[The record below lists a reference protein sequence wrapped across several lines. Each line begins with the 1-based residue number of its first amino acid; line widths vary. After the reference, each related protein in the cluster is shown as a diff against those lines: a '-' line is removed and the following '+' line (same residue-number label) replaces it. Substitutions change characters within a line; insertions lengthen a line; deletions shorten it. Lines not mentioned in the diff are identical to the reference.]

1 MSQAD
6 QTAHSDVGEE
16 ALVRVG
22 MICGVPLITPVRTAG
37 NRLIQG
43 ALFVGGAG
51 LLEFSAG
58 ADRIA
63 FYWTPL
69 VIGAIYLLA
78 AVIDGPRGGYWATA
92 LGLTGWGL
100 AVAYSGAV
108 RPPDV
113 DIAGVYLA
121 GVGLAGLAAALLR
134 ARDFLVSE
142 AGLALTVVG
151 AGLILALSPRAD
163 ALVDATT
170 YAIAIA
176 VVGALNIAGGGW
188 QLVGGRSF
196 AGPAEPR

>member
-1 MSQAD
+1 M
-6 QTAHSDVGEE
+6 
-16 ALVRVG
+16 
-22 MICGVPLITPVRTAG
+22 PKPVRTAG
-37 NRLIQG
+37 NRVIQG
-43 ALFVGGAG
+43 LLFAGGAG

-69 VIGAIYLLA
+69 IIGAIYLLA
-78 AVIDGPRGGYWATA
+78 AIIDGPHGGYWATA

-134 ARDFLVSE
+134 TRGFVISE

-151 AGLILALSPRAD
+151 AGVILALSPRVD
-163 ALVDATT
+163 SLVDATT

-176 VVGALNIAGGGW
+176 VVGALNATGGAWQLLAGGPSA
-188 QLVGGRSF
+188 GR
-196 AGPAEPR
+196 AESR

>member
-1 MSQAD
+1 MIY
-6 QTAHSDVGEE
+6 DV
-16 ALVRVG
+16 
-22 MICGVPLITPVRTAG
+22 PSTTPVRSAG
-37 NRLIQG
+37 NRVIQG
-43 ALFVGGAG
+43 LLLAGGAG

-69 VIGAIYLLA
+69 IIGTIYLLA
-78 AVIDGPRGGYWATA
+78 AIVDGPRGGYWATA

-113 DIAGVYLA
+113 DVAGVYLA

-134 ARDFLVSE
+134 ARGVVISD
-142 AGLALTVVG
+142 AGLALTIVG
-151 AGLILALSPRAD
+151 AGAILALSPRSD

-170 YAIAIA
+170 YAVA
-176 VVGALNIAGGGW
+176 VGAVGVLNVAAGAW
-188 QLVGGRSF
+188 QLRARPS
-196 AGPAEPR
+196 AGSPAPS